1 MTKDEHYRITMDFI
15 RGRPSR
21 RLLWSLDAGP
31 RCFTAVCG
39 DSPSRAAVADF
50 REQLGC
56 IQYWHGVAPYDQVQK
71 NVEVKTLEEGGDSLN
86 EYISPWGALRER
98 KRGKSCIEY
107 MIKTPDDVRTFI
119 GMCED
124 TEITPNPDRAEY
136 GRSQAEGRCPLAMRT
151 RFSPVQELFQYTT
164 GVTNFY
170 YLLTDHPALMEQLM
184 EVMQALQRA
193 RYEIMIGFPCDVFLQ
208 GENTSTT
215 MISPAY
221 YEKYSLLHVGE
232 FVSYARKAGVPAFVH
247 MCGLLHGLLPLIKR
261 TGMDGIHSLTPPPVG
276 DVPFEEFYKQ
286 FPPDFPI
293 LGRLGSVHWVGK
305 TQDRIL
311 GELKK
316 LVPRRILQEHPFM
329 LWVTADGV
337 EALSERNFMALK
349 AAIEAYNAGE

>member
-1 MTKDEHYRITMDFI
+1 
-15 RGRPSR
+15 
-21 RLLWSLDAGP
+21 
-31 RCFTAVCG
+31 
-39 DSPSRAAVADF
+39 
-50 REQLGC
+50 
-56 IQYWHGVAPYDQVQK
+56 
-71 NVEVKTLEEGGDSLN
+71 
-86 EYISPWGALRER
+86 
-98 KRGKSCIEY
+98 
-107 MIKTPDDVRTFI
+107 
-119 GMCED
+119 
-124 TEITPNPDRAEY
+124 
-136 GRSQAEGRCPLAMRT
+136 MRT